1 MRLVRGIGLTRPRAA
16 PAPTRRES
24 RCAHCRGG
32 NRGVEHAFIAEGG
45 RNRRVGE
52 RVFDDSLCYDPQ
64 HHAPAAEIGTLP
76 DSLPD
81 SPRVPVIDY
90 PATGDGFCDPRR

>member
-1 MRLVRGIGLTRPRAA
+1 MRLVRGIGLTRP

-32 NRGVEHAFIAEGG
+32 NRGVEHAFTAEGG

-52 RVFDDSLCYDPQ
+52 RVFDDSPCYDPQ
-64 HHAPAAEIGTLP
+64 HHAPAADIGT
-76 DSLPD
+76 LPD
-81 SPRVPVIDY
+81 SPRVPVFDH
-90 PATGDGFCDPRR
+90 PATGDGFRDLRR

>member
-32 NRGVEHAFIAEGG
+32 NRGVEHTFTAEGG

-64 HHAPAAEIGTLP
+64 RHAPAADIGTLP
-76 DSLPD
+76 DW
-81 SPRVPVIDY
+81 PRVPVFDY
-90 PATGDGFCDPRR
+90 PAIGDGFCDPRR

>member
-1 MRLVRGIGLTRPRAA
+1 MA
-16 PAPTRRES
+16 PALTRRES

-52 RVFDDSLCYDPQ
+52 RVFDDSPCYDLQ
-64 HHAPAAEIGTLP
+64 HHEPAADIGT
-76 DSLPD
+76 LPD
-81 SPRVPVIDY
+81 SPRVPVFDY
-90 PATGDGFCDPRR
+90 PAIGDGFCDPRR

>member
-32 NRGVEHAFIAEGG
+32 NRGVEHAFTAEGG

-64 HHAPAAEIGTLP
+64 HHAPAADIGT
-76 DSLPD
+76 LPD
-81 SPRVPVIDY
+81 SPRVPVFDY
-90 PATGDGFCDPRR
+90 SAIGDGFCDLRR

>member
-76 DSLPD
+76 DS
-81 SPRVPVIDY
+81 PRVPVIDY

>member
-1 MRLVRGIGLTRPRAA
+1 MRLVRGIGLTRP

-32 NRGVEHAFIAEGG
+32 NRGVEHAFTAEGG

-64 HHAPAAEIGTLP
+64 HHAPAANIGTLP
-76 DSLPD
+76 DSQ
-81 SPRVPVIDY
+81 RVPVFDY
-90 PATGDGFCDPRR
+90 PAIGDGFRDLRR